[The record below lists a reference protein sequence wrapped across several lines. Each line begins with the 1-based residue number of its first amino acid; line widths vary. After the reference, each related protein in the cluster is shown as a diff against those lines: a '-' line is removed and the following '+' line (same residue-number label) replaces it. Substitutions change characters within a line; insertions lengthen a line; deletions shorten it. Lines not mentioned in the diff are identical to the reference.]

1 MIYTSGEKKVNF
13 YEDVVKGQSLRE
25 FKSNWK
31 HLGWSDEELKQVHS
45 LMNKKK
51 VVEDEPPS
59 FNEPSS
65 VSRTNSPMPDEEN

>member
-25 FKSNWK
+25 FKANWK

-45 LMNKKK
+45 LMQDKKAAK
-51 VVEDEPPS
+51 AEAEPPS
-59 FNEPSS
+59 N
-65 VSRTNSPMPDEEN
+65 